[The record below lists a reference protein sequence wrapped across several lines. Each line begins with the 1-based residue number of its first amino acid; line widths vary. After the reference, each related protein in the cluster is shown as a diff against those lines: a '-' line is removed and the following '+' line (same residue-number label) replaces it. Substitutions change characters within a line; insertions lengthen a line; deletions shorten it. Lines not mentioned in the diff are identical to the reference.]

1 MRLKDK
7 VTIITGAAHGIGK
20 AYARRFAEEGAHVV
34 IADIDGAGGEATA
47 NAILDAGGSAWARTT
62 DVRSLPDLQGLMQET
77 VNKFGRIDVL
87 LNNAAIYVTQ
97 KLWKGP
103 VEDLDLAEW
112 DRVIEVNLTGVFL
125 CSKAA
130 IPIMKQ
136 QRSGK
141 IINIASGTFF
151 SGSGNM
157 PHYTTAKGG
166 VVALTRVMARQLG
179 EYGINVNCMTPGST
193 MSEENRFR
201 GSAQTARRQHG
212 QARLSAHRNPRRH
225 RRHRALS
232 RQFGQRFCH
241 RTTFS
246 RRRRRRHALT
256 SAWRHEVTIARSARR
271 LVGISRDT
279 IDMAAGVTKDYVEG
293 R

>member
-1 MRLKDK
+1 MRLQNK
-7 VTIITGAAHGIGK
+7 VTVITGAAHGIGK

-34 IADIDGAGGEATA
+34 VADIDSGGGQTA
-47 NAILDAGGSAWARTT
+47 AKALIESGFSAWARAT
-62 DVRSLPDLQGLMQET
+62 DVRNYLNVEGLMRET
-77 VNKFGRIDVL
+77 ADRFGRIDVL

-112 DRVIEVNLTGVFL
+112 DRVIEVNLKGVFL

-157 PHYTTAKGG
+157 PHYTSAKGG
-166 VVALTRVMARQLG
+166 VIALTRVMARQLG
-179 EYGINVNCMTPGST
+179 EWGINVNCMTPGST
-193 MSEENRFR
+193 MSEDSVTEEVLKRRESSIDKRAFR
-201 GSAQTARRQHG
+201 RVETPADIVGTALFLASSDSDFITG
-212 QARLSAHRNPRRH
+212 Q
-225 RRHRALS
+225 
-232 RQFGQRFCH
+232 
-241 RTTFS
+241 
-246 RRRRRRHALT
+246 
-256 SAWRHEVTIARSARR
+256 
-271 LVGISRDT
+271 LV
-279 IDMAAGVTKDYVEG
+279 VVEG
-293 R
+293 GGIMH

>member
-1 MRLKDK
+1 MRLQNK

-34 IADIDGAGGEATA
+34 IADIDAQGGEATA
-47 NAILDAGGSAWARTT
+47 KALLDAGASAWARTT
-62 DVRSLPDLQGLMQET
+62 NVTSYSSVEGLMRET
-77 VNKFGRIDVL
+77 LDKFGKIDVL

-103 VEDLDLAEW
+103 VEELALEEW
-112 DRVIEVNLTGVFL
+112 DRVIEVNLKGVFL

-130 IPIMKQ
+130 IPIMKR
-136 QRSGK
+136 QRQGK

-179 EYGINVNCMTPGST
+179 DWNINVNCMTPGST
-193 MSEENRFR
+193 MSEENVTDDVRAKRSEGVNKRAFKR
-201 GSAQTARRQHG
+201 IETPADIVGTALFLASSDSDFMTG
-212 QARLSAHRNPRRH
+212 QL
-225 RRHRALS
+225 
-232 RQFGQRFCH
+232 
-241 RTTFS
+241 
-246 RRRRRRHALT
+246 
-256 SAWRHEVTIARSARR
+256 
-271 LVGISRDT
+271 LV
-279 IDMAAGVTKDYVEG
+279 VEG
-293 R
+293 GAILH

>member
-34 IADIDGAGGEATA
+34 IADSDAEAGQA
-47 NAILDAGGSAWARTT
+47 NAKAIADSGSSAWSRTT
-62 DVRSLPDLQGLMQET
+62 DVRNFLNVQGLMQDT
-77 VNKFGRIDVL
+77 VKKFGRIDVL

-103 VEDLDLAEW
+103 VEELALEEW
-112 DRVIEVNLTGVFL
+112 DRVIKVNLTGVFL
-125 CSKAA
+125 CSKAV

-136 QRSGK
+136 QKSGK

-179 EYGINVNCMTPGST
+179 EWGINVNCMTPGST
-193 MSEENRFR
+193 MSEEAVSEEVLKRREGSMDKRAFR
-201 GSAQTARRQHG
+201 RIETPADIVGTALFLASSDSDFITG
-212 QARLSAHRNPRRH
+212 QL
-225 RRHRALS
+225 
-232 RQFGQRFCH
+232 
-241 RTTFS
+241 
-246 RRRRRRHALT
+246 
-256 SAWRHEVTIARSARR
+256 
-271 LVGISRDT
+271 LV
-279 IDMAAGVTKDYVEG
+279 VEG
-293 R
+293 GGIMH

>member
-34 IADIDGAGGEATA
+34 IADVDGAGGEATA
-47 NAILDAGGSAWARTT
+47 KALLDAGGSAWARTT
-62 DVRSLPDLQGLMQET
+62 DVTQFSNVEGLMRET
-77 VNKFGRIDVL
+77 VTKFGKIDVL

-103 VEDLDLAEW
+103 VEELALEEW
-112 DRVIEVNLTGVFL
+112 DRVIEVNLKGVFL

-130 IPIMKQ
+130 IPIMKRQ
-136 QRSGK
+136 KSGK

-179 EYGINVNCMTPGST
+179 EFGINVNCMTPGST
-193 MSEENRFR
+193 MSEENITDEVR
-201 GSAQTARRQHG
+201 ARRREGIDKRAFKRVETPADIVGTALFLASSDSDFVTG
-212 QARLSAHRNPRRH
+212 QL
-225 RRHRALS
+225 
-232 RQFGQRFCH
+232 
-241 RTTFS
+241 
-246 RRRRRRHALT
+246 
-256 SAWRHEVTIARSARR
+256 
-271 LVGISRDT
+271 LV
-279 IDMAAGVTKDYVEG
+279 VEG
-293 R
+293 GGIMH

>member
-7 VTIITGAAHGIGK
+7 VAIITGAAHGIGK
-20 AYARRFAEEGAHVV
+20 AYARRFAEEGARVV
-34 IADIDGAGGEATA
+34 IADIDADGGEAA
-47 NAILDAGGSAWARTT
+47 AKAIIDLGGSAWARAT
-62 DVRSLPDLQGLMQET
+62 DVRSLPNVQGLMQET
-77 VNKFGRIDVL
+77 VKKYGRIDVL

-103 VEDLDLAEW
+103 VEELALDEW
-112 DRVIEVNLTGVFL
+112 DRVIEVNLKGVFL
-125 CSKAA
+125 CSKAV

-179 EYGINVNCMTPGST
+179 EWGINVNCMTPGST
-193 MSEENRFR
+193 MSEESVSDEVLKRREGSMAKRAFR
-201 GSAQTARRQHG
+201 RVETPADIVGTALFLASSDSDFITG
-212 QARLSAHRNPRRH
+212 QL
-225 RRHRALS
+225 
-232 RQFGQRFCH
+232 
-241 RTTFS
+241 
-246 RRRRRRHALT
+246 
-256 SAWRHEVTIARSARR
+256 
-271 LVGISRDT
+271 LV
-279 IDMAAGVTKDYVEG
+279 VEG
-293 R
+293 GGIMH

>member
-20 AYARRFAEEGAHVV
+20 AYARRFAKEGAHVV
-34 IADIDGAGGEATA
+34 IADVDGAGGEATA
-47 NAILDAGGSAWARTT
+47 KALLDTGGSAWARAT
-62 DVRSLPDLQGLMQET
+62 DVTQFSNVEGLMRET
-77 VNKFGRIDVL
+77 VAKFGKIDVL

-103 VEDLDLAEW
+103 VEELALEEW
-112 DRVIEVNLTGVFL
+112 DRVIEVNLKGVFL

-130 IPIMKQ
+130 IPIMKRQ
-136 QRSGK
+136 KSGK

-179 EYGINVNCMTPGST
+179 EFGINVNCMTPGST
-193 MSEENRFR
+193 MSEESVSEEVRKRREGSMDKRAFR
-201 GSAQTARRQHG
+201 RVETPADIVGTALFLASSDSDFVTG
-212 QARLSAHRNPRRH
+212 QL
-225 RRHRALS
+225 
-232 RQFGQRFCH
+232 
-241 RTTFS
+241 
-246 RRRRRRHALT
+246 
-256 SAWRHEVTIARSARR
+256 
-271 LVGISRDT
+271 LV
-279 IDMAAGVTKDYVEG
+279 VEG
-293 R
+293 GGIMH